1 MTRTTERRVV
11 VTGIGVVASNGI
23 GQKAF
28 WHATSNGIS
37 GIKPIQRFPTTDL
50 PIKVAGEIQD
60 FMVNDY
66 IDRKLVNRTDRM
78 THFAL
83 AAANEAVQD
92 SGIDI
97 ANEDPKRVGTV
108 IANTI
113 GGLDFVLEQIKASY
127 VRGPRYMSAYT
138 AIAWLQVANAAQITI
153 RYGLQGYTKTPVNDA
168 VGGLNALSLAYG
180 AIRRGAADIIIAGGC
195 EASLHPFSLIVVGH
209 NSQYT
214 NCVTGDDPNAYRPFD
229 RRANGLILA
238 EGAGICILED
248 YDHAQKRGATIYG
261 EIIGYGQTNDASE
274 ALTPSSNGTHYARA
288 IHQAMRTGLM
298 RTDML
303 RTGVIHHAP
312 DIAYI
317 SLDGR
322 AIPSSDQGE
331 ADALHR
337 VFGADLSRIPTS
349 VPRTA
354 QGHSYAASGAIDTIT
369 ALLALQHA
377 TIPPTINC
385 EQLNPD
391 YGLDMVRD
399 EARSLTG
406 STVLIGGRG
415 IGGMNVVV
423 AVQKV

>member
-1 MTRTTERRVV
+1 
-11 VTGIGVVASNGI
+11 VASNGI
-23 GQKAF
+23 GKIAF

-60 FMVNDY
+60 FVVNDY

-83 AAANEAVQD
+83 AAAHEGLQD

-113 GGLDFVLEQIKASY
+113 GGVDYVLEQIKASY

-138 AIAWLQVANAAQITI
+138 AIAWLQIANAAQITI
-153 RYGLQGYTKTPVNDA
+153 RYGLQGYTKTPVNDT
-168 VGGLNALSLAYG
+168 VGGLDALCLAYG

-195 EASLHPFSLIVVGH
+195 EASLHPFSLVVVGH

-214 NCVTGDDPNAYRPFD
+214 NCATGDDPNAYRPFD
-229 RRANGLILA
+229 QRANGLILA
-238 EGAGICILED
+238 EGAGICILEE
-248 YDHAQKRGATIYG
+248 YEHARRRGALIYG
-261 EIIGYGQTNDASE
+261 EITGYGQTNDASE
-274 ALTPSSNGTHYARA
+274 ALAPSSNGIHYANA
-288 IHQAMRTGLM
+288 IRKAMGTLSP
-298 RTDML
+298 
-303 RTGVIHHAP
+303 H

-331 ADALHR
+331 ADALYR
-337 VFGADLSRIPTS
+337 VFGTDLNHIPTS

-369 ALLALQHA
+369 ALLALQRSV
-377 TIPPTINC
+377 IPPTINC

-399 EARSLTG
+399 EARPLTG
-406 STVLIGGRG
+406 SAVLIGGRG

-423 AVQKV
+423 AVKKM

>member
-1 MTRTTERRVV
+1 MIRTTERRVV

-23 GQKAF
+23 GKKAF

-37 GIKPIQRFPTTDL
+37 GIKSIQRFPTDDL

-60 FMVNDY
+60 FLVNDY

-78 THFAL
+78 THFVL
-83 AAANEAVQD
+83 AAAHEALQD

-97 ANEDPKRVGTV
+97 PNEDPKRVGTV

-113 GGLDFVLEQIKASY
+113 GGVDFVLEQIKASY

-153 RYGLQGYTKTPVNDA
+153 RYGLQGYTKTPVNDT

-214 NCVTGDDPNAYRPFD
+214 NCATGDDPNTYRPFD
-229 RRANGLILA
+229 QRANGLVLA

-248 YDHAQKRGATIYG
+248 YEHAQKRGATIYG
-261 EIIGYGQTNDASE
+261 EITGYGQTNDASE
-274 ALTPSSNGTHYARA
+274 ALAPSSNGTHYARA
-288 IHQAMRTGLM
+288 IRQTMRSSVF
-298 RTDML
+298 

-312 DIAYI
+312 DDLAYI

-331 ADALHR
+331 VDALHR

-385 EQLNPD
+385 EQLNSD

-399 EARSLTG
+399 EARPLTG

-415 IGGMNVVV
+415 IGGMNVVI
-423 AVQKV
+423 AIQKV

>member
-1 MTRTTERRVV
+1 MTRMTDKRVV
-11 VTGIGVVASNGI
+11 ITGIGIVASNGI
-23 GQKAF
+23 GKKAF
-28 WHATSNGIS
+28 WHATSNGIL
-37 GIKPIQRFPTTDL
+37 GIKPIQRFPTGDL
-50 PIKVAGEIQD
+50 PIQVAGEIQD
-60 FMVNDY
+60 FLVNDY
-66 IDRKLVNRTDRM
+66 IDRKLINRTDRM

-83 AAANEAVQD
+83 AAAHEALLD
-92 SGIDI
+92 SGIDVS
-97 ANEDPKRVGTV
+97 NEDTKRVGTV

-113 GGLDFVLEQIKASY
+113 GGVDFVLEQIKASY

-138 AIAWLQVANAAQITI
+138 AIAWLQVANAAQIAI

-168 VGGLNALSLAYG
+168 VGGLDALCLAYG
-180 AIRRGAADIIIAGGC
+180 AIRRGAADVIIAGGC

-214 NCVTGDDPNAYRPFD
+214 NCVTGNDPNAYRPFD

-248 YDHAQKRGATIYG
+248 YEHAQKRGATIYG
-261 EIIGYGQTNDASE
+261 EIAGYGQTNDASQ
-274 ALTPSSNGTHYARA
+274 ALAPSSNGTHYARA
-288 IHQAMRTGLM
+288 IQQSM
-298 RTDML
+298 

-312 DIAYI
+312 DDIAYI

-331 ADALHR
+331 VDALHR
-337 VFGADLSRIPTS
+337 VFGADISHIPTS
-349 VPRTA
+349 VPRTM

-391 YGLDMVRD
+391 YGLDMVLNG
-399 EARSLTG
+399 ARKLTG